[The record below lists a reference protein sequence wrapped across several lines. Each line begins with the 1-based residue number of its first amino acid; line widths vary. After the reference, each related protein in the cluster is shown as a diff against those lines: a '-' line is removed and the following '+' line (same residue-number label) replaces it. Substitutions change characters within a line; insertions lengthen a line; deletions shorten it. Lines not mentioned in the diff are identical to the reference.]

1 MKTKTQNQ
9 ALLAYLKK
17 HRKGITTLEAMQHLG
32 ICRLSERIREI
43 DRTQIATDKYQH
55 AIFAFIEKTREKS
68 ANGATVTRYKLARS
82 KLN

>member
-17 HRKGITTLEAMQHLG
+17 HKKGITTLEAMYILG

-43 DRTQIATDKYQH
+43 ESQWEYCTKTQT
-55 AIFAFIEKTREKS
+55 AIPPREITRIREKS
-68 ANGATVTRYKLARS
+68 ASGATVTRYKLER
-82 KLN
+82 